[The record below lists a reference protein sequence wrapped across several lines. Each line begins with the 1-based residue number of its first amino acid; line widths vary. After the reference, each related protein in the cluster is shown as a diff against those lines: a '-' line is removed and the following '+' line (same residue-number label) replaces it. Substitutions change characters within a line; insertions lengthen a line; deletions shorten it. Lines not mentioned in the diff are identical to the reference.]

1 MALDISKIKNSL
13 SVLILCGGE
22 GQRLRPLTKKIP
34 KPLVRI
40 KDKSILEYIINH
52 LLDYNIKNIYIAS
65 GYKHTVVKNFI
76 QKKYKNKNI
85 KVINTGLKTKINQR
99 VHKCAKHF
107 KENIIL
113 CYGDTLL
120 DINLNK
126 LIQYYLK
133 DTTKFIISSYE
144 LKSSFGI
151 LYTKK
156 NNIVKKFK
164 EKPNLGL
171 WFNVGYFLFSFKYL
185 EYLSKF
191 KDFESFLVY
200 LSKKNKMK
208 TFKHTGKH
216 ITVNTISE
224 LENAKLQI
232 NKFK

>member
-1 MALDISKIKNSL
+1 MALNISKIKNSL

-52 LLDYNIKNIYIAS
+52 FLNYKIKNIYIAS
-65 GYKHTVVKNFI
+65 GYKHASIKNFV
-76 QKKYKNKNI
+76 QRKYKNKNI
-85 KVINTGLKTKINQR
+85 KVINTGLKTKINHR
-99 VHKCAKHF
+99 VNECAKHL

-126 LIQYYLK
+126 LIKYYLK
-133 DTTKFIISSYE
+133 DSTKFIISSYE
-144 LKSSFGI
+144 LKSNFGI
-151 LYTKK
+151 LYSNK

-164 EKPNLGL
+164 EKPKLGL
-171 WFNVGYFLFSFKYL
+171 WFNVGYFIFSFKYL

-191 KDFESFLVY
+191 KNFENFLIN
-200 LSKKNKMK
+200 LSKTNKMK
-208 TFKHTGKH
+208 TFKHNGKH

-232 NKFK
+232 NKFN